1 MQFVEVMQDLD
12 VKEGLVLFGRLVLAT
27 ALGGIFGWDRE
38 RRDKPAGLR
47 THMLV
52 SLGSAAF
59 MTLAFDVR
67 TDTGGQAIDPTRV
80 LQGLVG
86 GLGFL
91 GAGTIIQGRGHVS
104 GLTTA
109 ASVWVVGAVGAAAGL
124 GAYVLAIATALLALP
139 VLTLLGA
146 VEASVNPNAPSKAED
161 AARQRALAEETD
173 SVENAEAES
182 PKRPE
187 KANRTGE

>member
-12 VKEGLVLFGRLVLAT
+12 VTDGLVLFGRLVLAT
-27 ALGGIFGWDRE
+27 LLGGMLGWDRE

-52 SLGSAAF
+52 SLGSASFVA
-59 MTLAFDVR
+59 LAFDLK
-67 TDTGGQAIDPTRV
+67 TETGGQAIDPTRV

-124 GAYVLAIATALLALP
+124 GAYVLSIATALLALP
-139 VLTLLGA
+139 VLSLLGA
-146 VEASVNPNAPSKAED
+146 VEVSVNPNAPTKQED
-161 AARQRALAEETD
+161 MARERALAEAGD
-173 SVENAEAES
+173 SPDHAQAES

-187 KANRTGE
+187 KASRTGD

>member
-1 MQFVEVMQDLD
+1 MHFDELMQRLD
-12 VKEGLVLFGRLVLAT
+12 VADGLVLFGRLVLAVV
-27 ALGGIFGWDRE
+27 LGGVLGWDRE

-52 SLGSAAF
+52 SLGSASF
-59 MTLAFDVR
+59 VGLTVDLR
-67 TDTGGQAIDPTRV
+67 TEAGGHVIDPTRV
-80 LQGLVG
+80 LQGVVG

-124 GAYVLAIATALLALP
+124 GAYVLAVGTAVLAVP
-139 VLTLLGA
+139 VLSMLGA
-146 VEASVNPNAPSKAED
+146 VEANVNPNAPSKAED
-161 AARQRALAEETD
+161 LAKER
-173 SVENAEAES
+173 VL
-182 PKRPE
+182 PKEQDVPQAKKTE
-187 KANRTGE
+187 PPVG

>member
-1 MQFVEVMQDLD
+1 MDFDELMQRLD
-12 VKEGLVLFGRLVLAT
+12 VADGLVLFGRLVLAVV
-27 ALGGIFGWDRE
+27 LGGVLGWDRE

-52 SLGSAAF
+52 SLGSASFVGLTVDLKTEA
-59 MTLAFDVR
+59 
-67 TDTGGQAIDPTRV
+67 GGHAIDPTRV
-80 LQGLVG
+80 LQGVVG

-124 GAYVLAIATALLALP
+124 GAYVLAVGTAVLAVP
-139 VLTLLGA
+139 VLSMLGA
-146 VEASVNPNAPSKAED
+146 VEANVNPNAPTKEEDLAKAREVPKEQD
-161 AARQRALAEETD
+161 TPKPKK
-173 SVENAEAES
+173 VE
-182 PKRPE
+182 PPV
-187 KANRTGE
+187 G

>member
-1 MQFVEVMQDLD
+1 VHFTEVMQKLD
-12 VKEGLVLFGRLVLAT
+12 VADGLVLFGRLVLALL
-27 ALGGIFGWDRE
+27 LGGILGWDRE

-52 SLGSAAF
+52 SLGSASFVA
-59 MTLAFDVR
+59 LAVDLQ
-67 TDTGGQAIDPTRV
+67 TQAGAQVIDPTRV
-80 LQGLVG
+80 LQGVVG

-124 GAYVLAIATALLALP
+124 GAYVLAIATAVLAVP
-139 VLTLLGA
+139 VLSLLGV
-146 VEASVNPNAPSKAED
+146 VEANVNPNAPSKEQDLTKQRDIAEPTKSE
-161 AARQRALAEETD
+161 L
-173 SVENAEAES
+173 
-182 PKRPE
+182 PKS
-187 KANRTGE
+187 